1 MSSVYTKT
9 FNSPPLDRGEILRY
23 ASVKEHLPQV
33 EKLINECLLEV
44 EEKLSYKVCYAH
56 FPISF
61 CENAIDLSFVKVK
74 SKSIED
80 ILSKCHSIVLF
91 SATIGIELDRMIFK
105 YGKISPTKAL
115 ILQAIGAERIESLCD
130 EFSLFI
136 ESEYGC
142 TTPRFSP
149 GYGDLP
155 IDFQKDI
162 FRVLEPSRKIGLS
175 LNESM
180 LMTPSKSVTAIIGI
194 SNNSEKSK
202 KLSCNQCNKTECSF
216 RRTI

>member
-23 ASVKEHLPQV
+23 ASVKEHFPQV
-33 EKLINECLLEV
+33 EKLIDECLWEI
-44 EEKLSYKVCYAH
+44 EGKLSYKVCYAH

-61 CENAIDLSFVKVK
+61 CENQVDLSFIKVK
-74 SKSIED
+74 SKSLED
-80 ILSKCHSIVLF
+80 ILSNCHSIVLF

-130 EFSLFI
+130 AFSLFV

-202 KLSCNQCNKTECSF
+202 KLSCSQCNKTECSF